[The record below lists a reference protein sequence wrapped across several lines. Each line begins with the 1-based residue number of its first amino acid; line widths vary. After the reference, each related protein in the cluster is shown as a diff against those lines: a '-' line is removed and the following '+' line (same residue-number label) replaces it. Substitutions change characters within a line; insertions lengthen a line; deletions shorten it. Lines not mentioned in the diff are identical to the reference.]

1 MSASCPL
8 PSCFFLGGGG
18 VVLLSLPQIC
28 REILLVP
35 GEASHRTDRL
45 PPAAVIEGMKKKQEG
60 SVQFS
65 TPPMQQN
72 EGVYI
77 SPLLAASTNHVA
89 FYSSIITGFEGRKK
103 RNKTF
108 HVFCRSGCV
117 SRMLSFVAGLKLLF
131 VRCRMYQMLTF
142 AFLGICF
149 ARRLIRVC
157 LLRRLGTSLCFQL
170 HLECADF

>member
-1 MSASCPL
+1 
-8 PSCFFLGGGG
+8 
-18 VVLLSLPQIC
+18 
-28 REILLVP
+28 
-35 GEASHRTDRL
+35 
-45 PPAAVIEGMKKKQEG
+45 
-60 SVQFS
+60 
-65 TPPMQQN
+65 MQQN

-170 HLECADF
+170 HLECAAFSITSPLPSSIILQLNTLFMIHNKLLFRAYSIPCSCVCQELLTSKRHITNL